1 MSYQPIQNNQIPE
14 PPNQMVMIITSD
26 LRKFKILARFG
37 PNIKRTIT
45 AYKVVKQA
53 SYD

>member
-1 MSYQPIQNNQIPE
+1 MFTPIQNNQIPE
-14 PPNQMVMIITSD
+14 AQNQMVMIITSD

-37 PNIKRTIT
+37 TNIKRTIT
-45 AYKVVKQA
+45 AYKIVKQA